1 MKGDT
6 TSKKSGCDRLACK
19 QDVIDWLRQ
28 QHTTA
33 RAARKSVHI
42 WLQMASKM
50 LIDRHSYLLFEA
62 EVMNYLL
69 RATRGV
75 PAGQH
80 GVMHK
85 WRSGPALKTCISSPV
100 TLHTAERRCPRSI
113 SIKPRSGE
121 AMLTTW
127 RRVES
132 DELNAYTTRIQLVS
146 CQRCTDVTMSGVL
159 HMRRKVMHSPSA
171 FCPRPR
177 LINGSVFTNQK
188 RSPPKQ

>member
-1 MKGDT
+1 M
-6 TSKKSGCDRLACK
+6 
-19 QDVIDWLRQ
+19 LRQ
-28 QHTTA
+28 QQKTA
-33 RAARKSVHI
+33 RAARKSVRKA
-42 WLQMASKM
+42 LQMACKM
-50 LIDRHSYLLFEA
+50 PIDRHIYLLFEA
-62 EVMNYLL
+62 EVMGCLV
-69 RATRGV
+69 RAMRGV
-75 PAGQH
+75 PAGQD

-85 WRSGPALKTCISSPV
+85 GCSGPALKTCISSPV

-177 LINGSVFTNQK
+177 LINGSVSRIKRFTP
-188 RSPPKQ
+188 RKQ